1 MKKII
6 GIIHPF
12 DIYQTFYVYE
22 DGNKLEIVHTK
33 IRDIPDTVFELSRA
47 YDVYQ
52 VDLSGAEH
60 FAKGIIKQIQEKEKE
75 KEKEIAKYNEN
86 KLTIKC
92 I

>member
-22 DGNKLEIVHTK
+22 DGNI
-33 IRDIPDTVFELSRA
+33 ELSRT

-60 FAKGIIKQIQEKEKE
+60 FAKGIIKQIQEKE
-75 KEKEIAKYNEN
+75 ITKYNEN

>member
-12 DIYQTFYVYE
+12 DIYQTFYVYQ
-22 DGNKLEIVHTK
+22 DGNKLEIIQTK
-33 IRDIPDTVFELSRA
+33 VNDIPDTIFELSQT

-52 VDLSGAEH
+52 VDLSGAQH
-60 FAKGIIKQIQEKEKE
+60 FIKGLIKQIQEKE
-75 KEKEIAKYNEN
+75 ITKYNEN
-86 KLTIKC
+86 KLIIKC

>member
-22 DGNKLEIVHTK
+22 DGNKLEIVKTK
-33 IRDIPDTVFELSRA
+33 VKDIPDTVLELSHT
-47 YDVYQ
+47 YDIYQ
-52 VDLSGAEH
+52 VDLSGSEH
-60 FAKGIIKQIQEKEKE
+60 FSKGIIREIQKKENT
-75 KEKEIAKYNEN
+75 KYNEN
-86 KLTIKC
+86 KLVIKC

>member
-33 IRDIPDTVFELSRA
+33 MNDIPNTVFQLSYT
-47 YDVYQ
+47 YDVHQ
-52 VDLSGAEH
+52 VNLSGSEH
-60 FAKGIIKQIQEKEKE
+60 FIKGIIKDI
-75 KEKEIAKYNEN
+75 KEKEITKYNKNE
-86 KLTIKC
+86 LIFKC

>member
-22 DGNKLEIVHTK
+22 DGNKLEIAHTK
-33 IRDIPDTVFELSRA
+33 INDISDTVFELSRT

-52 VDLSGAEH
+52 VDLSGAEY
-60 FAKGIIKQIQEKEKE
+60 FVRGIIKQIQEKE
-75 KEKEIAKYNEN
+75 ITKYNEN
-86 KLTIKC
+86 KLIIKC

>member
-12 DIYQTFYVYE
+12 DIYQTFYVYQ
-22 DGNKLEIVHTK
+22 DGNKLEVVQTK
-33 IRDIPDTVFELSRA
+33 VKDIPDTIFELSQT

-52 VDLSGAEH
+52 VDLSGAQH
-60 FAKGIIKQIQEKEKE
+60 FTKGLIRQIQEKE
-75 KEKEIAKYNEN
+75 ITKYNEN
-86 KLTIKC
+86 KLIIKC

>member
-12 DIYQTFYVYE
+12 DMYQTFYVYE
-22 DGNKLEIVHTK
+22 DGNKLETIQTRVK
-33 IRDIPDTVFELSRA
+33 DIPDTIFELSRA
-47 YDVYQ
+47 YNTYQ

-60 FAKGIIKQIQEKEKE
+60 FTEGIIKKIQEKENT
-75 KEKEIAKYNEN
+75 KYNEH

>member
-22 DGNKLEIVHTK
+22 DGNKLEIVQTK
-33 IRDIPDTVFELSRA
+33 IGDIPDTIFELA
-47 YDVYQ
+47 HTYDVHQ

-60 FAKGIIKQIQEKEKE
+60 FNKGLIKQIQEA
-75 KEKEIAKYNEN
+75 EITKYNKN
-86 KLTIKC
+86 DLTIRC

>member
-22 DGNKLEIVHTK
+22 DGNKLEIIQTK
-33 IRDIPDTVFELSRA
+33 MGDIPDTVLELA
-47 YDVYQ
+47 AVYDVNQ
-52 VDLSGAEH
+52 VDLSGAKH
-60 FAKGIIKQIQEKEKE
+60 FTKRIIQKIQEKELS
-75 KEKEIAKYNEN
+75 KYSQN
-86 KLTIKC
+86 KLIIKC

>member
-22 DGNKLEIVHTK
+22 DGNKLEIVQTK
-33 IRDIPDTVFELSRA
+33 MNDIPDTIFQLSHT

-52 VDLSGAEH
+52 VDLSGAER
-60 FAKGIIKQIQEKEKE
+60 FIKGIIKKIQEKEFT
-75 KEKEIAKYNEN
+75 KYNEN
-86 KLTIKC
+86 KLNIRC

>member
-12 DIYQTFYVYE
+12 DIYQTFYVYQ
-22 DGNKLEIVHTK
+22 DDNKLEDIQIK
-33 IRDIPDTVFELSRA
+33 INEIPETIFELSRI

-52 VDLSGAEH
+52 VDLSGSEQ
-60 FAKGIIKQIQEKEKE
+60 FIQKIIKQIQEKE
-75 KEKEIAKYNEN
+75 ITKYNEN
-86 KLTIKC
+86 KLIIKC

>member
-12 DIYQTFYVYE
+12 DMYQTFYVYQ
-22 DGNKLEIVHTK
+22 DGNKLEITQARIK
-33 IRDIPDTVFELSRA
+33 DIPDTVLELSRT

-52 VDLSGAEH
+52 VDLSGSKH
-60 FAKGIIKQIQEKEKE
+60 FSKGIIQKIQEE
-75 KEKEIAKYNEN
+75 EITKYNEN
-86 KLTIKC
+86 KLNIRC

>member
-12 DIYQTFYVYE
+12 DIYQTFYVYQ
-22 DGNKLEIVHTK
+22 DGNKLEITQTK
-33 IRDIPDTVFELSRA
+33 VKDIPDTIFELSRI

-60 FAKGIIKQIQEKEKE
+60 FNKGIIKQIQEKQFT
-75 KEKEIAKYNEN
+75 KYQEN
-86 KLTIKC
+86 KLIIKC

>member
-1 MKKII
+1 MRKII

-12 DIYQTFYVYE
+12 DMYQTFYVYE
-22 DGNKLEIVHTK
+22 DGKKLETIQTRVT
-33 IRDIPDTVFELSRA
+33 DIPDTIFELSRA
-47 YDVYQ
+47 YNVYQ

-60 FAKGIIKQIQEKEKE
+60 FSEGIIKQIQEKENT
-75 KEKEIAKYNEN
+75 KYNEN

>member
-12 DIYQTFYVYE
+12 DMYQTFYVYE
-22 DGNKLEIVHTK
+22 DGNKLEIVQT
-33 IRDIPDTVFELSRA
+33 RMSDIPDTVLELSKT

-52 VDLSGAEH
+52 VDLSGSEH
-60 FAKGIIKQIQEKEKE
+60 FTKGIVNQIR
-75 KEKEIAKYNEN
+75 EKEITKYNEN
-86 KLTIKC
+86 KLVIRS

>member
-22 DGNKLEIVHTK
+22 DGNKLEIIQTK
-33 IRDIPDTVFELSRA
+33 MNDIPDTIFQLSHT

-52 VDLSGAEH
+52 VDLSGAER
-60 FAKGIIKQIQEKEKE
+60 FIKGIIKKIQEKEFT
-75 KEKEIAKYNEN
+75 KYNKN
-86 KLTIKC
+86 KLNIRC

>member
-22 DGNKLEIVHTK
+22 DGNKLEIIQTK
-33 IRDIPDTVFELSRA
+33 INDIPDIILQLSHT

-52 VDLSGAEH
+52 VDLSGAER
-60 FAKGIIKQIQEKEKE
+60 FIKGIIKKIQEKEFT
-75 KEKEIAKYNEN
+75 KYNEN
-86 KLTIKC
+86 KLNIRC

>member
-6 GIIHPF
+6 GVIHPF

-22 DGNKLEIVHTK
+22 DGNKLEIVQVK
-33 IRDIPDTVFELSRA
+33 INEIPDTVFELSRT

-60 FAKGIIKQIQEKEKE
+60 FNKGIIKQIQEKEMT
-75 KEKEIAKYNEN
+75 KYNEN
-86 KLTIKC
+86 KLVIRC

>member
-22 DGNKLEIVHTK
+22 DSNKLEIIQTK
-33 IRDIPDTVFELSRA
+33 MNDIPDTIFQLSHT

-52 VDLSGAEH
+52 VDLSGAER
-60 FAKGIIKQIQEKEKE
+60 FIKGIIKKIQEKEFT
-75 KEKEIAKYNEN
+75 KYNEN
-86 KLTIKC
+86 KLNIRC

>member
-22 DGNKLEIVHTK
+22 DGNKLEIIQTK
-33 IRDIPDTVFELSRA
+33 MNDIPDIILQLSHT

-52 VDLSGAEH
+52 VDLSGAER
-60 FAKGIIKQIQEKEKE
+60 FIKGIIKKIQEKEFT
-75 KEKEIAKYNEN
+75 KYNEN
-86 KLTIKC
+86 KLNIRC

>member
-22 DGNKLEIVHTK
+22 DGNKLEIIQTK
-33 IRDIPDTVFELSRA
+33 MNDIPDTIFQLSHT
-47 YDVYQ
+47 YDIYQ
-52 VDLSGAEH
+52 VDLSGAER
-60 FAKGIIKQIQEKEKE
+60 FIKGIIKKIQEKEFT
-75 KEKEIAKYNEN
+75 KYNEN
-86 KLTIKC
+86 KLNIRC

>member
-22 DGNKLEIVHTK
+22 DGNKLETVHVK
-33 IRDIPDTVFELSRA
+33 INDIPDTVFELSHT
-47 YDVYQ
+47 YNIYQ
-52 VDLSGAEH
+52 IDLSGAEH
-60 FAKGIIKQIQEKEKE
+60 FIKGIVEHIQEKE
-75 KEKEIAKYNEN
+75 ITKYNEN
-86 KLTIKC
+86 KLIINC